1 MHPTKPASMPHLVRP
16 SLYLQ
21 EQAVRGCAPIA
32 RISLAPIII
41 ILRMVFARINRFHG
55 LKVWNSAGIRR
66 AVA

>member
-1 MHPTKPASMPHLVRP
+1 MPHLVRH

-21 EQAVRGCAPIA
+21 EQAVRGCAPIV
-32 RISLAPIII
+32 RISSAPIII

-55 LKVWNSAGIRR
+55 LKVWNNAGIRR